1 MRYLYFVLF
10 LAITIISCKKS
21 TSSSAPEIKF
31 KKITSS
37 FVKNTDPDTSPI
49 ITIELKDSEGDIG
62 FNDGKDTSYVYV
74 KNISRAPFKLDSFF
88 FPAALAKVTGK
99 NFKADV
105 DIAIRSLL
113 PATLAGPRIDTLF
126 YEVYVQDF
134 AKNKSN
140 VIRTDNPL
148 LYITP

>member
-1 MRYLYFVLF
+1 MRYFYFVLL
-10 LAITIISCKKS
+10 LAVTIISCKKS

-49 ITIELKDSEGDIG
+49 ITIELKDAEGDIG

-113 PATLAGPRIDTLF
+113 PATLAGPRVDTLF
-126 YEVYVQDF
+126 YEVYVKDF